1 MPSSSEQSE
10 VARPPSLRDS
20 TLLIGFVVVAA
31 SMVVM
36 FTVPSHDFLAA
47 AYGSTACMAVAGYIL
62 SGRASGYSR
71 LFRPRPWTIVLGLSS
86 AVLLYLV
93 FYAGNLGIAAI
104 HPFGISASNEGS
116 IYSLISSPGNP
127 AYLQVGV
134 LAFDSVGYESFFRGV
149 LQRERRFVDATEPPQ
164 IVVMPFRYE
173 IYSTTVEELFDSLAR
188 MLEEMVVDERE
199 ESTVSSSLLEGS
211 PPPNP
216 EEYLIT
222 ILSNLQAF
230 KGILR
235 ERIGGLGKIKL
246 SDLIREMSQIE
257 AARTFILL
265 LFSASSGEVILEQ
278 EGENDVL
285 VVLVG

>member
-1 MPSSSEQSE
+1 VVEGDSFAKPPLNMLIDPRAAKRTSPWEIHISELLDLFLEAIMKSDILD
-10 VARPPSLRDS
+10 LR
-20 TLLIGFVVVAA
+20 
-31 SMVVM
+31 
-36 FTVPSHDFLAA
+36 
-47 AYGSTACMAVAGYIL
+47 VAGTAALTSATIYRFKVE
-62 SGRASGYSR
+62 S
-71 LFRPRPWTIVLGLSS
+71 LFL
-86 AVLLYLV
+86 
-93 FYAGNLGIAAI
+93 F
-104 HPFGISASNEGS
+104 EK
-116 IYSLISSPGNP
+116 
-127 AYLQVGV
+127 LQK
-134 LAFDSVGYESFFRGV
+134 
-149 LQRERRFVDATEPPQ
+149 QRRMVDATEPPQ

-188 MLEEMVVDERE
+188 MLEEIVVEERE
-199 ESTVSSSLLEGS
+199 ESTVSTALLEGS

-246 SDLIREMSQIE
+246 SDLIRDMPQLE